1 MRFLKWLMF
10 WKRKSYQQD
19 VSGASHYLL
28 AEADRRDTE
37 LEEYRKSG
45 KSYDLG

>member
-28 AEADRRDTE
+28 AEAERRDAE
-37 LEEYRKSG
+37 LEEYKRSKRSHD
-45 KSYDLG
+45 K